1 MSVRRIKITSAGVT
15 VTAEL
20 NGSATAGKVWAALPI
35 QGSVNTWGDEIYFRT
50 AISDQEAADSTD
62 EFELGAV
69 AYWPPGKAICIFF
82 GPTPA
87 SSGQEPRMASPGNLV
102 GMIEGDLEPLRKIKS
117 GTPITVAKA

>member
-1 MSVRRIKITSAGVT
+1 MSVRRVRFSGGGVA

-20 NGSATAGKVWAALPI
+20 NDSDTADSVWEALPI
-35 QGSVNTWGDEIYFRT
+35 KGTASTWGDEIYFRT
-50 AISDQEAADSTD
+50 TVTAEEAVDSTD

-87 SSGQEPRMASPGNLV
+87 SVGDEPRMASPGNLIGKV
-102 GMIEGDLEPLRKIKS
+102 EGDLEPLKKVVS
-117 GTPITVAKA
+117 GTSITVARA